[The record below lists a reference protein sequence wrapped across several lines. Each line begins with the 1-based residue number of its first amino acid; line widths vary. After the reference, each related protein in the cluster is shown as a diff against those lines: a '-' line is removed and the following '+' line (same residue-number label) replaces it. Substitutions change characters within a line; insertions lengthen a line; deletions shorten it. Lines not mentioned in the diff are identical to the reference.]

1 MPDIVFEHAHRTAFG
16 VLAQRAHRADQV
28 AAVEL
33 VVAGDEQGRHVVLAR
48 PFDRTGRAMQVPG
61 QHQHIGID
69 RRR

>member
-1 MPDIVFEHAHRTAFG
+1 
-16 VLAQRAHRADQV
+16 
-28 AAVEL
+28 

-48 PFDRTGRAMQVPG
+48 PFDRTGRAMQVTG